1 MTKTVTRLGALGFV
15 LFTIA
20 LTPFA
25 KADEWNKKTV
35 ITTHQPIQIQGKVLE
50 PGEYVMELL
59 NSPYDRHIV
68 QIYDA
73 NETKLEMTILA
84 SPAYR
89 VDLTGNTRLTFSLN
103 AKRTS
108 TSLTYLVLSGRELGH
123 RVLRNTLKP
132 TIRSPRRLVTILG
145 ATEVRDAGE
154 LDKDPGSPVFHCSG
168 SHACR
173 GAEL

>member
-89 VDLTGNTRLTFSLN
+89 VDLTGNTRLTFSEMPNGQAPALHTWFYPGEN
-103 AKRTS
+103 
-108 TSLTYLVLSGRELGH
+108 SGIEFSA
-123 RVLRNTLKP
+123 
-132 TIRSPRRLVTILG
+132 IR
-145 ATEVRDAGE
+145 
-154 LDKDPGSPVFHCSG
+154 
-168 SHACR
+168 
-173 GAEL
+173 